1 MNSAE
6 LDRLGRLM
14 EEGAVPEWVRAY
26 VESHRDAMAAALNR
40 GETVE
45 VPGPNGER
53 IRIVPERDRT
63 AA

>member
-14 EEGAVPEWVRAY
+14 EEGAVPEWVRLY
-26 VESHRDAMAAALNR
+26 VQNNREVMMAKLQR
-40 GETVE
+40 GECLELT
-45 VPGPNGER
+45 GPKGEK
-53 IRIVPERDRT
+53 ILIQPAANRT

>member
-14 EEGAVPEWVRAY
+14 EEGAVPDWVRIY
-26 VESHRDAMAAALNR
+26 VERNRDAMIAALNR
-40 GETVE
+40 GESVE
-45 VPGPNGER
+45 VSGPSGER
-53 IRIVPERDRT
+53 IRIAPDRDRT

>member
-14 EEGAVPEWVRAY
+14 EQGAVPEWVRAY
-26 VESHRDAMAAALNR
+26 VESHRDAMVAALNR
-40 GETVE
+40 GEAVE
-45 VPGPNGER
+45 VLGPNGEK
-53 IRIVPERDRT
+53 IRVVSQRDRT